1 MLEVVHTASLLGLD
15 VTPVRTEVSIRRGT
29 PMIQIL
35 GMPASDARQVTER
48 IRAVASFLDL
58 HVPGLRITVNLAP
71 ADIRKRGS
79 GFDLPILI
87 GILAAAGR
95 LNASRLT
102 GFAMVG
108 ELGLDGSVRPVRGV
122 LPIALHL
129 AQAGGAQ
136 GLIVPKENEPEAQI
150 VTELNV
156 LGVSDVGDVLAIA
169 AGRPGRTRERNPLS
183 PEVRSEPTTTGE
195 LDLADVSG
203 MGPAKRALEVAAAG
217 GHNLLFR
224 GPPGCGKT
232 MLARRLPSILPRMGR
247 SAALETTVVHSVAGC
262 LAADAGL
269 VRVRPFRAPHHGIT
283 SAGLVGGGA
292 IPRPGEVSLAHHG
305 VLFLDELPEFRPRAL
320 DCLRQPLEEGSVTV
334 VRSGASVTYPARFQL
349 VAAMNT
355 CPCGAGRTA
364 ADTPQECSC
373 GTGRIRRYAARVSGP
388 LLDRIDIQLDVPAA
402 KWRELSGGQRGEA
415 SQSVRERVV
424 SARQR
429 AACRL
434 GDDRCNAIMRIP
446 EIHSH
451 CRLDRA
457 GENLLRTAIQRLG
470 LSARA
475 FHRVLKLSRTIA
487 DLAGAE
493 FPTEEHVAEAVQY
506 RSLDRQTQRV

>member
-35 GMPASDARQVTER
+35 GMPPSAARQVTER

-95 LNASRLT
+95 FDASRLA

-108 ELGLDGSVRPVRGV
+108 ELGLDGTVRPVRGV

-129 AQAGGAQ
+129 AQAGDART
-136 GLIVPKENEPEAQI
+136 LIVPQENEPEARI
-150 VTELNV
+150 VTRLSV
-156 LGVSDVGDVLAIA
+156 LGVADVGDVLGIA
-169 AGRPGRTRERNPLS
+169 NGRSRPARARKPPPDAQAES
-183 PEVRSEPTTTGE
+183 AKTGV
-195 LDLADVSG
+195 LDLAEVCG
-203 MGPAKRALEVAAAG
+203 MGPAKRALEVAAGG
-217 GHNLLFR
+217 GHNILLR

-247 SAALETTVVHSVAGC
+247 SAALEATVVHSVAGC
-262 LAADAGL
+262 LAPGAGL
-269 VRVRPFRAPHHGIT
+269 LRSRPFRAPHHGIT
-283 SAGLVGGGA
+283 PAGLVGGGP

-305 VLFLDELPEFRPRAL
+305 VLFLDELPEFRSRAL

-355 CPCGAGRTA
+355 CPCGVGRTPDA
-364 ADTPQECSC
+364 TTGECTC
-373 GTGRIRRYAARVSGP
+373 GPGRIRRYASRVSGP
-388 LLDRIDIQLDVPAA
+388 LLDRIDIQLDVPPA
-402 KWRELSGGQRGEA
+402 KWRELSGGRGGEP
-415 SQSVRERVV
+415 SRSVRERVV
-424 SARQR
+424 RARQL
-429 AACRL
+429 AARRL
-434 GDDRCNAIMRIP
+434 GGDRCNAVMRIP
-446 EIHSH
+446 ELHKH

-457 GENLLRTAIQRLG
+457 GETLLRTAIQRLG

-475 FHRVLKLSRTIA
+475 FHRILKLSRTIA
-487 DLAGAE
+487 DLAEAD
-493 FPTEEHVAEAVQY
+493 FPAEEHVAEAVQY
-506 RSLDRQTQRV
+506 RSLDRQVVA

>member
-1 MLEVVHTASLLGLD
+1 
-15 VTPVRTEVSIRRGT
+15 TEVSIRRGT

-79 GFDLPILI
+79 SFDLPILI

-95 LNASRLT
+95 LDASRLG

-129 AQAGGAQ
+129 AQSGCAT
-136 GLIVPKENEPEAQI
+136 GLIVPLENEPEARI

-156 LGVSDVGDVLAIA
+156 LGVSDVGDVLGIA
-169 AGRPGRTRERNPLS
+169 AGRPGRARDSKAQP
-183 PEVRSEPTTTGE
+183 PEVRRGPAATGE
-195 LDLADVSG
+195 LDLADVCG

-217 GHNLLFR
+217 GHNLLLR

-232 MLARRLPSILPRMGR
+232 MLARRLPSILPCMGR
-247 SAALETTVVHSVAGC
+247 AAALETTVVHSVAGR
-262 LAADAGL
+262 LAPDSGL
-269 VRVRPFRAPHHGIT
+269 IQVRPFRAPHHGIT
-283 SAGLVGGGA
+283 AAGLVGGGA

-305 VLFLDELPEFRPRAL
+305 VLFLDELPEFRSRAL
-320 DCLRQPLEEGSVTV
+320 DCLRQPLEEGTVTV
-334 VRSGASVTYPARFQL
+334 VRSGISVTYPARFQL

-355 CPCGAGRTA
+355 CPCGVGRTA
-364 ADTPQECSC
+364 ASASNECEC
-373 GTGRIRRYAARVSGP
+373 GPGRIRRYVSRVSGP

-402 KWRELSGGQRGEA
+402 KWRELSGGRPGEA
-415 SQSVRERVV
+415 SQSVRERVI
-424 SARQR
+424 SARRR
-429 AACRL
+429 AAHRL
-434 GDDRCNAIMRIP
+434 GGDRCNADMRIP
-446 EIHSH
+446 ELRAH

-457 GENLLRTAIQRLG
+457 GEDLLRTAIQRLG

-487 DLAGAE
+487 DLSGAE

-506 RSLDRQTQRV
+506 RSLDRQPQMV